1 MSIYLLACIVMGLG
15 IGFDV
20 VLATLSRLRH
30 ISSDNSWLWVKR
42 ISFTHVLFPMIGY
55 YFFVGL
61 FRSYPFLRILLGIIA
76 FSLVVIFLFDI
87 VKGWLSQDSQDSDES
102 PFAWAVVLSV
112 SWDALFSGPA
122 KSAQAIGWS
131 SRQVLVSF
139 IISGAVVTSM
149 AIIAVIIAKAI
160 RRAITDILGTEVY
173 RLSILHLA
181 MMYFEFVILSYFGVL
196 ALIRYTL
203 ASGLSFIA
211 IAAISVAFGA
221 VLFFLLRKSLLHNTQ
236 LRVGLTIAGCKAD
249 KADVDIENTEHPLH
263 RSARNVGRP

>member
-1 MSIYLLACIVMGLG
+1 MSTYLLACIAMGLG

-30 ISSDNSWLWVKR
+30 ISSQNSWLWVKR

-55 YFFVGL
+55 YFFIGL
-61 FRSYPFLRILLGIIA
+61 FRSYSFLRILLGIIA
-76 FSLVVIFLFDI
+76 FSLVAIFLFDI

-131 SRQVLVSF
+131 SRQVLISF
-139 IISGAVVTSM
+139 VISGFVVMSM
-149 AIIAVIIAKAI
+149 AHIAVIIAKAI
-160 RRAITDILGTEVY
+160 QRAITDILGTEVY
-173 RLSILHLA
+173 RLSMLHLA
-181 MMYFEFVILSYFGVL
+181 MMYFEFVILFYFGVL
-196 ALIRYTL
+196 AFTRYTL
-203 ASGLSFIA
+203 ESELSFTA
-211 IAAISVAFGA
+211 IAAISVVSGA
-221 VLFFLLRKSLLHNTQ
+221 ILFMLLWTSLLHNTH

-249 KADVDIENTEHPLH
+249 KADVDVNNY
-263 RSARNVGRP
+263 SAPQNLDN